1 MKYFLK
7 QMLLMSALV
16 PCSVLTMNLT
26 LNVAPYLQ
34 FRSPDRDTIIKIIGM
49 DHHTHLYDMETY
61 YGTMFIR
68 ADYAQSFRPGRLA
81 EMLFGPALIQT
92 PSGTTNSDNNDG
104 RMFLISGTELAT
116 VDADGYQNVN
126 TSRNPQALMAE
137 NFYLPRDFASTVTV
151 KPQARTF
158 RLDFHFYMALDEWV
172 QGLYFRIFGPF
183 VHERY
188 NLHMSET
195 VTNKGSVGYEGG
207 FFDTEPVLTANLL
220 PGFMAYLSG
229 QVPSDLTTTEAAS
242 LVFARV
248 NTGTNNSNN
257 TTGVTSASITQ
268 NSFAGLRLELT
279 YDFLLDEDYHLGIG
293 IQALAP
299 TGKRP
304 NAEFLFP
311 PNAGNGKH
319 WELGGVVTGH
329 YTFWRSEDED
339 KHFDFVLEAD
349 ITHMFKAKQRRTL
362 DLIGDPLSRYMLA
375 TKLGAPV
382 TYLSSSTQNPDS
394 NAGTVPLDPAATPL
408 KTQFQEV
415 IAPVANFSTR
425 DVKVSVGAQG
435 DLSAMFNFTCKGF
448 SWNIGY
454 NFWGRS
460 TEDVDLRNESSNAF
474 PENTWALKGDAM
486 VYGFVAS
493 NGLPPLEQGDVI
505 ALSATESNAT
515 IFAGTNA
522 TTDITDA
529 TSNQPLLRNYGV
541 DAAQFAYATSGATS
555 VRLIFYPSNEAD
567 NPANTIKTSN
577 PPVFITATDLNLE
590 GAQTRGISNTVFTN
604 FNYTFISCENW
615 IPYIDVGATAEF
627 GGHVNKN
634 NNNANPPV
642 VTTSTVTTSNN
653 TIDSALTQWSV
664 WFRVGLSFN

>member
-1 MKYFLK
+1 
-7 QMLLMSALV
+7 
-16 PCSVLTMNLT
+16 
-26 LNVAPYLQ
+26 
-34 FRSPDRDTIIKIIGM
+34 
-49 DHHTHLYDMETY
+49 
-61 YGTMFIR
+61 
-68 ADYAQSFRPGRLA
+68 
-81 EMLFGPALIQT
+81 
-92 PSGTTNSDNNDG
+92 
-104 RMFLISGTELAT
+104 
-116 VDADGYQNVN
+116 
-126 TSRNPQALMAE
+126 
-137 NFYLPRDFASTVTV
+137 
-151 KPQARTF
+151 
-158 RLDFHFYMALDEWV
+158 
-172 QGLYFRIFGPF
+172 
-183 VHERY
+183 
-188 NLHMSET
+188 
-195 VTNKGSVGYEGG
+195 
-207 FFDTEPVLTANLL
+207 
-220 PGFMAYLSG
+220 
-229 QVPSDLTTTEAAS
+229 
-242 LVFARV
+242 
-248 NTGTNNSNN
+248 
-257 TTGVTSASITQ
+257 
-268 NSFAGLRLELT
+268 
-279 YDFLLDEDYHLGIG
+279 LLDEDYHLGIG

-304 NAEFLFP
+304 NADFLFA
-311 PNAGNGKH
+311 PNGGNGKH

-375 TKLGAPV
+375 TKLGTPV
-382 TYLSSSTQNPDS
+382 NFLASSPLNPNDDGS
-394 NAGTVPLDPAATPL
+394 IVLDPPATPL
-408 KTQFQEV
+408 KTQFQDV

-486 VYGFVAS
+486 VYGFVPNNAA
-493 NGLPPLEQGDVI
+493 PPLETSDAI
-505 ALSATESNAT
+505 SLSATESNAT
-515 IFAGTNA
+515 IFEGTNA
-522 TTDITDA
+522 A
-529 TSNQPLLRNYGV
+529 TLPLIVADKTSQNPLLRNYGV
-541 DAAQFAYATSGATS
+541 DNAQFAYAIAGADT
-555 VRLIFYPSNEAD
+555 VRLVFAPTAPD
-567 NPANTIKTSN
+567 NNDNTIKTSN

-615 IPYIDVGATAEF
+615 IPYIDIGGTAEF

-634 NNNANPPV
+634 NNNNNNVV
-642 VTTSTVTTSNN
+642 VTSSSTGTTSNN

>member
-116 VDADGYQNVN
+116 VDASGNQNVN
-126 TSRNPQALMAE
+126 ATRNPQALMAE

-195 VTNKGSVGYEGG
+195 VTNTGTLGYEEG
-207 FFDTEPVLTANLL
+207 FLDSAFVPTTSLLT
-220 PGFMAYLSG
+220 GFMGYLAG
-229 QVPSDLTTTEAAS
+229 QAPTGLVTTTAS
-242 LVFARV
+242 ALAFARV

-257 TTGVTSASITQ
+257 TTGPTSASITQ

-293 IQALAP
+293 IQGLAP

-304 NAEFLFP
+304 NADFLFP
-311 PNAGNGKH
+311 PNAGNGKL

-349 ITHMFKAKQRRTL
+349 ITHMFKAKQRLTL
-362 DLIGDPLSRYMLA
+362 DLIGKPLSRYMLA
-375 TKLGAPV
+375 TKNGTPV
-382 TYLSSSTQNPDS
+382 ELLNSSPTNSGSVAN
-394 NAGTVPLDPAATPL
+394 VLTPL
-408 KTQFQEV
+408 KTQYQDIV
-415 IAPVANFSTR
+415 APLANISTR

-460 TEDVDLRNESSNAF
+460 TEDVDLRNEDSMAF

-486 VYGFVAS
+486 IFGFAGVGIT
-493 NGLPPLEQGDVI
+493 GLAVGAALE
-505 ALSATESNAT
+505 LSATENSAT

-522 TTDITDA
+522 TSKVTDGT
-529 TSNQPLLRNYGV
+529 TTLSPLLRNYGV
-541 DAAQFAYATSGATS
+541 DSALFAYATNPSDGTTT
-555 VRLIFYPSNEAD
+555 RLIYFSDSTGAGNSPN
-567 NPANTIKTSN
+567 NTIKTSN
-577 PPVFITATDLNLE
+577 PSIFIKATDLNLE

-627 GGHVNKN
+627 GGHVNTN